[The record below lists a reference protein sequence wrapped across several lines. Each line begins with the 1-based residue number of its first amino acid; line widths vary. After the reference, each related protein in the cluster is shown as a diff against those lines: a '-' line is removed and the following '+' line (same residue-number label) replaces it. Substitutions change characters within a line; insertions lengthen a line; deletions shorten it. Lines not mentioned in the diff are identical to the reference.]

1 MSDSSSQSRLQ
12 KLGEI
17 DLVKP
22 QHTLK
27 KSQLLNDLLIVLR
40 QKVSDYPASHNLK
53 GCSEFLLYCCR
64 LVENVVLKKQKI
76 DKKDLVKDIF
86 KQLFNLQPLEIVAL
100 DSAIQ
105 FLWDNQLISKVP
117 AVKKAVRWFKKKVS
131 FLC

>member
-1 MSDSSSQSRLQ
+1 MDSESQSRLQ

-27 KSQLLNDLLIVLR
+27 KSQLLNDLLVVLR
-40 QKVSDYPASHNLK
+40 KKIQDYPASHNLK

-64 LVENVVLKKQKI
+64 LVENIVKKVDNVNKKQ
-76 DKKDLVKDIF
+76 LVQDIF
-86 KQLFNLQPLEIVAL
+86 KSLFNLQPPELLIL

-105 FLWDNQLISKVP
+105 FLWDNNLINKVP
-117 AVKKAVRWFKKKVS
+117 ASKKAVRWFKKK
-131 FLC
+131 LAYLL